1 MQIRTHKSTK
11 RFLKFHTNM
20 NNNSHKSNS
29 LRIYYKQDE
38 ESTALQT
45 QVVSDPEYTLNF
57 KKILDSFGRLKSVLV
72 RRFAAF
78 YHKVEHYTFGVMTK
92 VRFITFCKVC
102 ILAIIMLFLFKKDVA
117 LDIKMAKF
125 AAINKTTEKTTH
137 SNRRKK
143 SNPDFVASASFGN
156 AISHDL
162 APASP
167 EELRDVNVRSYINSF
182 SQVAITEMDK
192 FGIPA
197 SITMAQAIVESRSGT
212 SVLAVKNN
220 NHFGIKCFSKVCPK
234 GHCNNHTD
242 DHHKDFFRNYKG
254 ANESWRAHSDF
265 LMKNSY
271 RRLLKYGKNY
281 KAWAIGLKEIGYA
294 TDQNY
299 DKKLIAVIEKY
310 NLYKLDDI

>member
-1 MQIRTHKSTK
+1 
-11 RFLKFHTNM
+11 M

-29 LRIYYKQDE
+29 LRIYYKQEE
-38 ESTALQT
+38 ESTALQN
-45 QVVSDPEYTLNF
+45 QVVSDPQYSLNF
-57 KKILDSFGRLKSVLV
+57 QKIVESLERLKSVLF
-72 RRFAAF
+72 RRLAAF

-117 LDIKMAKF
+117 LDLKLAKF
-125 AAINKTTEKTTH
+125 ATVNKTTEKTAH
-137 SNRRKK
+137 SNRHKT
-143 SNPDFVASASFGN
+143 SASDFAAPASLGS

-197 SITMAQAIVESRSGT
+197 SITMAQAIIESRSGT
-212 SVLAVKNN
+212 SVLAVKSN
-220 NHFGIKCFSKVCPK
+220 NHFGIKCFSKTCPE
-234 GHCNNHTD
+234 GHCNNYTD
-242 DHHKDFFRNYKG
+242 DHHKDFFRKYQG

-281 KAWAIGLKEIGYA
+281 KSWAIGLREIGYA
-294 TDQNY
+294 TDPNY
-299 DKKLIAVIEKY
+299 DKKLISVIEKY
-310 NLYKLDDI
+310 HLYKLDDL

>member
-1 MQIRTHKSTK
+1 
-11 RFLKFHTNM
+11 M

-29 LRIYYKQDE
+29 LRIYYMKDE
-38 ESTALQT
+38 ESKTLQT
-45 QVVSDPEYTLNF
+45 QVVSDPQYALNF
-57 KKILDSFGRLKSVLV
+57 KKIVDTFERLKRQFV
-72 RRFAAF
+72 RRVAAF
-78 YHKVEHYTFGVMTK
+78 YHSIELHTFGLMTR
-92 VRFITFCKVC
+92 VRFITFIKVC

-125 AAINKTTEKTTH
+125 ASVNKTTEKTTH
-137 SNRRKK
+137 TNKRKK
-143 SNPDFVASASFGN
+143 SNPDFVASASLGGT
-156 AISHDL
+156 ISHDL

-197 SITMAQAIVESRSGT
+197 SVTMAQAIIESRSGT

-220 NHFGIKCFSKVCPK
+220 NHFGIKCFSKTCPK

-242 DHHKDFFRNYKG
+242 DHHKDFFRNYKS

-265 LMKNSY
+265 LMKYSY

-281 KAWAIGLKEIGYA
+281 KAWATGLREIGYA
-294 TDQNY
+294 TDPSY
-299 DKKLIAVIEKY
+299 DRKLISVIEKY
-310 NLYKLDDI
+310 QLYKLDDL